1 MFILL
6 TIMKLLLFISYLR
19 LLKIFILYNNF
30 ILINFILI
38 KLEELHSR
46 LKQRKATLKEREEK
60 LKIFEAQIVEREGMI
75 QKYQIFSYLEF
86 SCARIF
92 RAMVGLVSC

>member
-1 MFILL
+1 M
-6 TIMKLLLFISYLR
+6 

-75 QKYQIFSYLEF
+75 QKFSF
-86 SCARIF
+86 PKITKNSTF
-92 RAMVGLVSC
+92 